1 METAG
6 MMELEKNYIQVKH
19 VSKMF
24 EQNGQSLEV
33 LRNIDFKIRKGE
45 FICIVGGSG
54 CGKST
59 LLRILTGLDPEHE
72 GQVLVQQKEIRC
84 PGKDRGFVFQES
96 RLFPWL
102 SVLDN
107 VRFALNEGSREEKT
121 QKAEEVI
128 RLVGLDGFEH
138 SLPKELSGG
147 MAQRANIARSLVNHP
162 DILLLDEPFG
172 ALDAFTKIQLQ
183 EELIHIR
190 EKEHTTSKGNHM
202 WSLVSNRPQRIDITG
217 SWFCHFWDTP
227 GCGCKYCPMG
237 AQGGEKKKKGQ
248 LLVSDPDEIVEVLR
262 EAFKQKGRFTNVM
275 ITSGSILSGEQ
286 LLDDELNYHIELLQ
300 KIGTLFREKRFP
312 SQLIGTAYNRQQLE
326 RLYEETGLMSYTTD
340 IEVLN
345 ETAFNKLCPGKAKF
359 IGYQEWKQRLKDA
372 AEIFGKGRVNTGIV
386 TGTELAEGI
395 GFRTEDAA
403 FAATS
408 EEAEELAE
416 AGVGVAITVWQP
428 SPVSIL
434 KNAKNPSLEYY
445 VRVTKEYERIRRK
458 YGLSVDYDD
467 YRRCG
472 NHPNTDLAR
481 LRG

>member
-1 METAG
+1 MYIDETKYG
-6 MMELEKNYIQVKH
+6 NWREEELSYREVVKKYPDISKFVILKTDLQRRGVIYTEAALQLFDPEKYSVASSCLFSNDEGYKPTGLILRDGTSVVLHDTGESRQHRAPYV
-19 VSKMF
+19 VDAV
-24 EQNGQSLEV
+24 NGQLY
-33 LRNIDFKIRKGE
+33 ITDQ
-45 FICIVGGSG
+45 
-54 CGKST
+54 
-59 LLRILTGLDPEHE
+59 D
-72 GQVLVQQKEIRC
+72 EII
-84 PGKDRGFVFQES
+84 
-96 RLFPWL
+96 
-102 SVLDN
+102 
-107 VRFALNEGSREEKT
+107 
-121 QKAEEVI
+121 EEV
-128 RLVGLDGFEH
+128 DFW
-138 SLPKELSGG
+138 
-147 MAQRANIARSLVNHP
+147 
-162 DILLLDEPFG
+162 
-172 ALDAFTKIQLQ
+172 
-183 EELIHIR
+183 
-190 EKEHTTSKGNHM
+190 EKADYFDKVTSKGNHM

-312 SQLIGTAYNRQQLE
+312 SQLVGTAYNRQQLE
-326 RLYEETGLMSYTTD
+326 RLYKETGLMSYTTD

-445 VRVTKEYERIRRK
+445 VRVTKEYERLRRK